1 MIDSQTALDRC
12 AQLLEAAKAA
22 GADAADAVASAESSE
37 GISVRLGRLEDVERS
52 EGEDIGLRVFV
63 GRRSASVNTSDF
75 GKEAFTELAER
86 AVAMARLAPE
96 DPYAGLVGPGDLAG
110 ARMHAGALD
119 LDDTD
124 EPSPESLRERALAA
138 EDVARA
144 VEGVTNSQVSAAS
157 FGRLVMALAT
167 SNGFTGGYSG
177 SSHALYCAV
186 IAGEGGAMQTDSE
199 YRVARHFEDLPEPE
213 EIGRIA
219 GERTVAKLN
228 PASMPSRRMPVVYDP
243 RLGGTLIGHLIG
255 AMSGPS
261 VARRGSFLFG
271 HEDDQLFDKS
281 IRILEDPHKLRG
293 VRSRPFDGEG
303 VATQK
308 RALVEHG
315 KITGWLT
322 NYASA
327 QQLGIGLTGHAGRS
341 SGGAPGIAVSN
352 IDLMPGAISRD
363 AMIGEIEDGVLLTE
377 MVGMGVN
384 EVTGD
389 YSRGAGGF
397 RIRKGEVAEPVAEF
411 TVAGNLLEMFAAM
424 TAADDLET
432 YRGINVPTLRIDGMT
447 VAGDG

>member
-12 AQLLEAAKAA
+12 AQLLDAARAA

-37 GISVRLGRLEDVERS
+37 GISVRLGKLEDVERS

-75 GKEAFTELAER
+75 SKAAFTELAER

-96 DPYAGLVGPGDLAG
+96 DPYAGLVGVEDLAG
-110 ARMHAGALD
+110 SGIDAAALD
-119 LDDTD
+119 LDDTG
-124 EPSPESLRERALAA
+124 EPSPESLRERAIAA

-144 VEGVTNSQVSAAS
+144 TPGITNSQVSAAS
-157 FGRLVMALAT
+157 FGRSVMALAT
-167 SNGFTGGYSG
+167 SNGFSGSYSG

-186 IAGEGGAMQTDSE
+186 IAGEGGDMQTDSE
-199 YRVARHFEDLPEPE
+199 YRVARHFEDLPDPE

-228 PASMPSRRMPVVYDP
+228 PASMPSSKMPVIFDRRM
-243 RLGGTLIGHLIG
+243 GGSLIGHLIG
-255 AMSGPS
+255 AMSGSS
-261 VARRGSFLFG
+261 VARKGSFLLG
-271 HEDDQLFDKS
+271 HEDEELFAKG
-281 IRILEDPHKLRG
+281 IRIVEDPHKLRG

-303 VATQK
+303 VATRK
-308 RALVEHG
+308 RALVESG

-327 QQLGIGLTGHAGRS
+327 QQLGIGLTGHAGRG
-341 SGGAPGIAVSN
+341 SGGAPGISVSN
-352 IDLMPGAISRD
+352 IDLIPGSISRD
-363 AMIGEIEDGVLLTE
+363 AMIGAIDDGVLVTE

-397 RIRKGEVAEPVAEF
+397 RIRNGEIAEPVAEF
-411 TVAGNLLEMFAAM
+411 TVAGNLLEMFAAI
-424 TAADDLET
+424 TAADDLED